1 MFKRYR
7 LLTPDNGSNPSSDGS
22 ATQTSDTSETDTS
35 ETGETPGTTKTP
47 ASVDDA
53 LKEIDNLK
61 SALKKARSD
70 STKHWS
76 KAKELDDL
84 KAKLEAD
91 KLTETERWQKQAT
104 DLQSKYDSDTSAL
117 TERIVR
123 YEVERQAAKI
133 GIIDPDA
140 AAQLI
145 DWDALEYDED
155 GTPKN
160 ADALLKDL
168 LKSKPYL
175 AGKTQ
180 ASAGGA
186 TNPSRAQS
194 NASGELSWDVIT
206 KMTAEQYNARRAEIQ
221 QWMMRN
227 PMRRI

>member
-1 MFKRYR
+1 MIMPED
-7 LLTPDNGSNPSSDGS
+7 TTSADAQAANADPAQAATSSN
-22 ATQTSDTSETDTS
+22 AQAATDTEPVSLEDARKLRS
-35 ETGETPGTTKTP
+35 E
-47 ASVDDA
+47 ARAMRDR
-53 LKEIDNLK
+53 LKAAE
-61 SALKKARSD
+61 SS
-70 STKHWS
+70 
-76 KAKELDDL
+76 AKELADL

-123 YEVERQAAKI
+123 YEVERQAAKL

-175 AGKTQ
+175 AGKVQ

>member
-1 MFKRYR
+1 MFRRYR
-7 LLTPDNGSNPSSDGS
+7 LLAPDNGSNPSSATPQAGDGNEPFS
-22 ATQTSDTSETDTS
+22 LEEAKKLRSE
-35 ETGETPGTTKTP
+35 
-47 ASVDDA
+47 ARA
-53 LKEIDNLK
+53 LRDRLK
-61 SALKKARSD
+61 SAES
-70 STKHWS
+70 STK
-76 KAKELDDL
+76 ELADL

-91 KLTETERWQKQAT
+91 KLTEAERWQKQAT

>member
-1 MFKRYR
+1 MFRRYR
-7 LLTPDNGSNPSSDGS
+7 LLAPDNGSNPSSATPQAGTSTKDGQAPVS
-22 ATQTSDTSETDTS
+22 QTTPTDH
-35 ETGETPGTTKTP
+35 ERIIAELRKEQ
-47 ASVDDA
+47 ASNRA
-53 LKEIDNLK
+53 K
-61 SALKKARSD
+61 LKKFEDDEAAR
-70 STKHWS
+70 TQ
-76 KAKELDDL
+76 AQMTEQE
-84 KAKLEAD
+84 KL
-91 KLTETERWQKQAT
+91 QKQAT